1 MPSSTFTISELS
13 KEFAITTRSI
23 RFYEDQGLLKP
34 QRDGQKR
41 IYTAHD
47 RTWLKLILRG
57 KRLGLTLAEIS
68 QILDLYDS
76 SSTNNDQQLLVFI
89 EKIKTRQVALQ
100 QQMEDI
106 KALQDELSA
115 AEQRCTNSLS
125 SNRALS
131 SNSALS
137 SNQPLE
143 TQS

>member
-1 MPSSTFTISELS
+1 MSSSTFTISELS

-23 RFYEDQGLLKP
+23 RFYEDQGMLTP

-89 EKIKTRQVALQ
+89 EKIKIRQAALM

-106 KALQDELSA
+106 KALQDELDA

-125 SNRALS
+125 K
-131 SNSALS
+131 NSALS
-137 SNQPLE
+137 NNHSLE
-143 TQS
+143 TQP

>member
-1 MPSSTFTISELS
+1 MSSSTFTISELS

-23 RFYEDQGLLKP
+23 RFYEDQGLLTP

-89 EKIKTRQVALQ
+89 EKIKIRQAALK

-106 KALQDELSA
+106 KALQDELDA
-115 AEQRCTNSLS
+115 AELRCTNSLS
-125 SNRALS
+125 K
-131 SNSALS
+131 NSALS
-137 SNQPLE
+137 NNHSLE
-143 TQS
+143 TQP